1 MARSTRVL
9 LVRPNRSTF
18 MDEDEA
24 LLRRHYDLRV
34 LDMYALPRGASYGPR
49 FFMSLA
55 RGVLW
60 ADVVVSWFAD
70 RHSAAAGLVS
80 RILGAK
86 CIVIVG
92 GYEPAKVPEIGYG
105 AMMSERDARNVRK
118 ALRRAHSVL
127 VVSEFTKDELQANLG
142 FSGAKV
148 VYNGVE
154 VDKMPSE
161 APKEALVLMA
171 ANAFV
176 STRKLKGLD
185 TFARASALVPGARFV
200 LVGPYDQETADALK
214 ALSPKLE
221 LPGWIRHEELLG
233 FMRRAKVYCQTS
245 YRESFGTALAEA
257 MACACVP
264 VVSKGGSLPE
274 VVGDT
279 GYYVDYGDAE
289 GTADT
294 IRSALGSDK
303 GASARERALLMFPME
318 KREKALVDEID
329 SLA

>member
-1 MARSTRVL
+1 MARNTRVL
-9 LVRPNRSTF
+9 LVRPNRSEF
-18 MDEDEA
+18 MDRDEA
-24 LLRRHYDLRV
+24 LLKRHYDLRL
-34 LDMYALPRGASYGPR
+34 LDVHALPEGVSHGPR
-49 FFMSLA
+49 FLLNLA

-70 RHSAAAGLVS
+70 RHSAAAGLMS
-80 RILGAK
+80 RALGAK

-105 AMMSERDARNVRK
+105 AMLTERDARNVRK

-127 VVSEFTKDELQANLG
+127 AVSEFTRSELEANLG

-154 VDKMPSE
+154 AGKAPSE
-161 APKEALVLMA
+161 LPKAALVLMA
-171 ANAFV
+171 ANVLV

-185 TFARASALVPGARFV
+185 TFARASALVRGARFV
-200 LVGPYDQETADALK
+200 LVGPCDQETADALK
-214 ALSPKLE
+214 ALSPSLE
-221 LPGWIRHEELLG
+221 LPGWVEHEELLDL
-233 FMRRAKVYCQTS
+233 MRRAKVYCQIS
-245 YRESFGTALAEA
+245 HRESFGTALAEA

-289 GTADT
+289 GTADA

-303 GASARERALLMFPME
+303 GVAARERALRMFPME
-318 KREKALVDEID
+318 KREKALVGEID
-329 SLA
+329 SLV